1 MPRSARRDI
10 FACGKSDIAP
20 AVQWYYIRRKA
31 REANITRR
39 KPNITDEG
47 NITRRKANITE
58 KALAQQV
65 LFHGGAGDSLV
76 ELLRGST
83 SD

>member
-31 REANITRR
+31 RGSNITA
-39 KPNITDEG
+39 EG

-58 KALAQQV
+58 KALAAQV
-65 LFHGGAGDSLV
+65 LFQYEGLHKQSRIKTRA
-76 ELLRGST
+76 RAQK
-83 SD
+83 